1 MPELI
6 HTHSTQLQEADGT
19 IYDVHTFAKERE
31 DGTWIGWI
39 EFHPR
44 VEGKGILRTGQETS
58 QPSREAVEY
67 WATGIETV
75 YLEGA
80 FARAREA

>member
-6 HTHSTQLQEADGT
+6 HAHSTEVKSADGT
-19 IYDVHTFAKERE
+19 IYDVRTYARERE
-31 DGTWIGWI
+31 DGTWSGWL

-44 VEGKGILRTGQETS
+44 EESKPILRTDQETS

-67 WATGIETV
+67 WASGLEII
-75 YLEGA
+75 YFEGA
-80 FARAREA
+80 FARAR